1 MTLPH
6 RFVWAVLTPSIVLL
20 LGAQALQA
28 WTSWRIAQTHQQE
41 TAQLTA
47 RAYAA
52 VLADANGA
60 PQALRDRLPAP
71 PAGLVVTVHPLAGEP
86 LTLPS
91 APASAAHT
99 LTRQPYRATDGTE
112 RGEIAVGGLPVAL
125 PASLWLSAGLLL
137 LLCLGAAAW
146 MLRNLRAA
154 LGRWQTGPLVRL
166 ADHARAGE
174 PGQLPDG
181 SASERTLLAPVYAA
195 IDEGLE
201 RQRRQ
206 LGERDERIA
215 ALESEARHDP
225 VTRLMNRRVFF
236 DAFRNAL
243 RAPGQGEPAG
253 HLLIFRQRDMAEINR
268 HMHHEATDQWLRL
281 TATHLSQTLTS
292 HGGVGTLLA
301 RINGS
306 DFAALLPASSTRTAN
321 ELAEHMRRELR
332 LRRLPLKNGQWCRWA
347 LALTAY
353 RSHEQV
359 GTVLARLDHA
369 LMRAEISNSDDLQH
383 ADDRNETRV
392 DGEYSWQDILVRAL
406 EEHRFFLRREARRDA
421 AGTVLHHKA
430 TLWLRD
436 PGTPEPIHASQFM
449 PPASRLGLAADC
461 DIQAVRLALDQ
472 QVGTTGDLAVQLAP
486 ASLEQP
492 SFRQRLRRLLED
504 RPPLARRLVLE
515 IDAHGLVDY
524 FEGVQ
529 ALCDIATAAGARV
542 SVRRLS
548 EQFAALERLHQLPL
562 AYLKIGGGFV
572 HSLAGSP
579 GNRHLAAT
587 VAQTARTL
595 GVPAYAQHAPDQA
608 IRELLSSLGFV
619 VLEAEPDTLDAGVL
633 DLTEPPTDEP
643 VVHNAD
649 APAAEAAIAQAGAAP
664 AAAVA
669 NPSPAWPVP
678 ASGVLRKR
686 QEQADQRL
694 SELAGAL
701 QAQRQMHS
709 LLSHE
714 LRTPAATISAAA
726 QSLETILAG
735 SGQDVDTRLARIR
748 RNVTRMIDMLD
759 QVLSPQRQHDQ
770 ALTPRPESCD
780 LGDIVR
786 DTAASIQP
794 DTAHL
799 LVVNTEAQV
808 PVLCD
813 PLLTGLVLRN
823 LIQNAIKYSPAD
835 KPILIDAGLSSGAHG
850 ALAWLAVTDQGP
862 GIEESEAER
871 IFEPHFRRAAH
882 RETPGTGLGLHLA
895 RQLCSNQGGSLTVQ
909 TQPGQGARFVIALPT
924 PQGRGS

>member
-1 MTLPH
+1 M
-6 RFVWAVLTPSIVLL
+6 IL

-28 WTSWRIAQTHQQE
+28 WTGWRIAQTHQQQTAE
-41 TAQLTA
+41 LTAQ
-47 RAYAA
+47 AYAA
-52 VLADANGA
+52 ALAGTNGS
-60 PQALRDRLPAP
+60 PDSLRARLPAP
-71 PAGLVVTVHPLAGEP
+71 PAGLVVTVHPRAGQP
-86 LTLPS
+86 LTLP
-91 APASAAHT
+91 AEPASAAHT
-99 LTRQPYRATDGTE
+99 LTRQPYRAADGTQQ
-112 RGEIAVGGLPVAL
+112 GEIAVGGLPVGL
-125 PASLWLSAGLLL
+125 PAPLWLSAAGLLL
-137 LLCLGAAAW
+137 LCLAAAAW
-146 MLRNLRAA
+146 MLRNLRTAM
-154 LGRWQTGPLVRL
+154 GRWQTGPLVRL
-166 ADHARAGE
+166 ADHARGGE
-174 PGQLPDG
+174 PGERPDA
-181 SASERTLLAPVYAA
+181 ASDRALLSPVYAA
-195 IDEGLE
+195 IDDGLE
-201 RQRRQ
+201 RQRR
-206 LGERDERIA
+206 LLAERDERIA
-215 ALESEARHDP
+215 VLESEARHDP

-292 HGGVGTLLA
+292 QGGVGTLLA

-306 DFAALLPASSTRTAN
+306 DFAALLPASSTRVAH

-369 LMRAEISNSDDLQH
+369 LMRAEISNSDDLQY
-383 ADDRNETRV
+383 ADDRNEARV

-472 QVGTTGDLAVQLAP
+472 QVGAPGDLAVQLAP

-504 RPPLARRLVLE
+504 RPALARRLVLE

-562 AYLKIGGGFV
+562 AYLKVGGGFV

-608 IRELLSSLGFV
+608 IRELLSSLGFI
-619 VLEAEPDTLDAGVL
+619 VLEAEPDTLDAGAL
-633 DLTEPPTDEP
+633 DMTDPHESETVAGNTGALAEPTATQPG
-643 VVHNAD
+643 
-649 APAAEAAIAQAGAAP
+649 PAATAADP
-664 AAAVA
+664 AV
-669 NPSPAWPVP
+669 SPAWPAP

-780 LGDIVR
+780 LGDLVR

-862 GIEESEAER
+862 GIEEAEAER

-895 RQLCSNQGGSLTVQ
+895 RQLCINQGGSLTVQ